1 MRRGGEPAPVGA
13 ACSGAAEPVGRSSS
27 QDGGSSRDTRPGVWH
42 GPARPFQVGEVPWP
56 RSPLVNGAS
65 GGSRSPLATRP
76 ARVNSQAAVRCPSWW
91 HLAEALSASQVASSR
106 QTQSWKEREGGVR
119 EHSACF
125 LPFGR
130 QTGCLS
136 RDLGWWEQSQPPGP
150 SLPRETV
157 GPLWWALRSSLLG
170 TPAAWVGRWAS
181 GAATPSGVRCRLAD
195 NGPFAPCRPSHLP
208 CVGGN
213 GGSVCGCV
221 PQTGGNHIDLCPRD
235 SGVPALT
242 RGHRVTVL

>member
-1 MRRGGEPAPVGA
+1 MGA

-27 QDGGSSRDTRPGVWH
+27 QDGGSSRDTRPGIQH
-42 GPARPFQVGEVPWP
+42 DPARPFQVGEVPRP
-56 RSPLVNGAS
+56 RSPLLNGANGS
-65 GGSRSPLATRP
+65 SRSPLATRP

-91 HLAEALSASQVASSR
+91 HLAEALSASQAASSL
-106 QTQSWKEREGGVR
+106 QTQSWKKREVGVT

-125 LPFGR
+125 LPFRR

-136 RDLGWWEQSQPPGP
+136 RDLGWRDQSQPPGP

-157 GPLWWALRSSLLG
+157 GPLWWALRPSLLG

-181 GAATPSGVRCRLAD
+181 GAATPSGVRCRWPMT
-195 NGPFAPCRPSHLP
+195 GPLP
-208 CVGGN
+208 PAARGTCHVGN
-213 GGSVCGCV
+213 GGSVCGCI

-242 RGHRVTVL
+242 RGHWVTVL